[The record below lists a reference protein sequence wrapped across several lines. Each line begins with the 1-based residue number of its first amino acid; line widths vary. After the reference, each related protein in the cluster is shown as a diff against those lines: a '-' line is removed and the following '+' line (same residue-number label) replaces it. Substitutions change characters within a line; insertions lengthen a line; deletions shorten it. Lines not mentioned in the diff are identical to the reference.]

1 MNALVVAAARLLTR
15 VAAVFLLAMV
25 AINVLDVGLRTGF
38 NAPMFGTYEVVE
50 LFLAAAA
57 FLAIPETF
65 LRGEHI
71 TIELIDQIVPPRAV
85 KVLRALGLGAALLFV
100 GLLSY
105 HMIEPALELIEF
117 DEVTRDLQYPVI
129 WKGALILAGFLFA
142 VVAVFAVFL
151 NEVRAACARPPAR

>member
-1 MNALVVAAARLLTR
+1 MKAIVVAAARLLTR

-71 TIELIDQIVPPRAV
+71 TIELVDQIVPPRAV
-85 KVLRALGLGAALLFV
+85 EVLRALGLGTALLFV

-129 WKGALILAGFLFA
+129 WKGALILAGFLFS

-151 NEVRAACARPPAR
+151 SEVRAACARPPAR